1 MTFEDHLPRL
11 ASWFDDCSQEQQNQV
26 LKLLLSKCKV
36 KTKVYNINKTDD
48 DCVSVSVN
56 II

>member
-36 KTKVYNINKTDD
+36 KTKVYNKTDD